1 MKIKENYKFII
12 CILVSVLI
20 SSFTNAGA
28 ITSMFS
34 SSSVSYETPST
45 MDPSYNTV
53 KLAMDELYA
62 AATDYSSIN
71 TRVTSLENTRSKT
84 VKYTGNPYAMK
95 VELDYNE
102 NGVGTLA
109 RPYIDWF
116 WTKNGDSYRLAGR
129 IEAGGFGYPDGTTGI
144 GRLVLSAYD
153 DAGAHNG
160 QIIFRGNDVISSAN
174 TTTIQNTFK
183 STGTAQFTG
192 TVNFTGTTSLGG
204 TVNVPGN
211 YLKINNENLYG
222 VIRGGASNSVAEFNV
237 QNGTYLIFAG
247 HNSNPK
253 LNAIMMVRGSNG
265 VFCLSSDCSMFDL
278 NNLTTTN
285 QASENNRID
294 IHIEVTTGNPSYAL
308 WRIM

>member
-1 MKIKENYKFII
+1 MKIKENYKFVI

-62 AATDYSSIN
+62 AATDYNSIN

-84 VKYTGNPYAMK
+84 IKYTGNPYAMK

-116 WTKNGDSYRLAGR
+116 WTKNGDNYRLAGR

-144 GRLVLSAYD
+144 GRLVLTAYD
-153 DAGAHNG
+153 DTGAYNG
-160 QIIFRGNDVISSAN
+160 QVIFRGNEVISTAN
-174 TTTIQNTFK
+174 TTTVQNTFK

-204 TVNVPGN
+204 TVNIPN
-211 YLKINNENLYG
+211 TFIKFQNENFYG
-222 VIRGGASNSVAEFNV
+222 ITRGVSSNNVAEFTV
-237 QNGTYLIFAG
+237 PNGTYLLFAG
-247 HNSNPK
+247 HNSIEK
-253 LNAIMMVRGSNG
+253 LNAVMIIRGTNHIW
-265 VFCLSSDCSMFDL
+265 CLSSDCSMFGM
-278 NNLTTTN
+278 NTLTTST
-285 QASENNRID
+285 QASESGKMD
-294 IHIEVTTGNPSYAL
+294 VHVEVTSGNPSYAL